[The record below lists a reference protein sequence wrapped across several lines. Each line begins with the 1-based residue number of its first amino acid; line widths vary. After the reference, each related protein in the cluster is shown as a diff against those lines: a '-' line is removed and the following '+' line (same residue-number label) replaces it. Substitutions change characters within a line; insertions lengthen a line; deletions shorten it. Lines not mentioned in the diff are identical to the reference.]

1 MEVLNMT
8 NFTDTG
14 PQALLRT
21 PPPTQSQDSS
31 NALLEILIY
40 LFALMCADNQTCTAV
55 FRTLMAVIVTCGNAL
70 IACIPGVHLKDKYE
84 SKDVVDTANR
94 TMFVAWLTSN
104 VAGVYAF
111 KSLYNHEMR
120 YVRNV
125 DNVDK
130 FDIISQAAFGAS
142 VVSAVYSGVAA
153 GFYMGLRKPMT
164 NMYRNVKDKCCGLR
178 DIGSGYSSLDSGD
191 DFNNTRSNRCLC

>member
-1 MEVLNMT
+1 
-8 NFTDTG
+8 
-14 PQALLRT
+14 
-21 PPPTQSQDSS
+21 
-31 NALLEILIY
+31 
-40 LFALMCADNQTCTAV
+40 
-55 FRTLMAVIVTCGNAL
+55 
-70 IACIPGVHLKDKYE
+70 
-84 SKDVVDTANR
+84 
-94 TMFVAWLTSN
+94 
-104 VAGVYAF
+104 
-111 KSLYNHEMR
+111 MR